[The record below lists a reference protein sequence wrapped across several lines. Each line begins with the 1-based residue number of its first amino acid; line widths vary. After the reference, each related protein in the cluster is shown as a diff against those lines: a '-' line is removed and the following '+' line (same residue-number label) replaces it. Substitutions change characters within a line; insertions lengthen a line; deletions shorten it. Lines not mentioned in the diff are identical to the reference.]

1 MTPVART
8 MRGEGTQSRRGDI
21 AGSKRAL
28 LEQKFHL
35 LSYSVNRCFRS
46 LESQDGVMTTLQAM
60 CLGAMLAWT
69 PSLVV
74 LALLL
79 RAAPVDDLEG
89 DPS

>member
-1 MTPVART
+1 
-8 MRGEGTQSRRGDI
+8 
-21 AGSKRAL
+21 
-28 LEQKFHL
+28 
-35 LSYSVNRCFRS
+35 
-46 LESQDGVMTTLQAM
+46 MTTLQAM

-89 DPS
+89 APS